1 MVEPIKSAW
10 GVVYYVSDEWPK
22 FLIIKRYA
30 LSKKVEWVA
39 PKWKIQ
45 SWESSQI
52 AAVREIFEETW
63 LKKTD
68 LIIKQELWEIQI
80 SLRSEERW
88 NLDKDI
94 VFFLV
99 EYKGN
104 PADVKIP
111 QWEWYLWY
119 YKWANI
125 QEVLWLIYYENLRE
139 LFRKAYY
146 VITDKK

>member
-10 GVVYYVSDEWPK
+10 GIVYYVSDEWPK

-45 SWESSQI
+45 QWESSQI

-63 LKKTD
+63 LKKTE
-68 LIIKQELWEIQI
+68 LIVKQELWEIQI

-94 VFFLV
+94 TFFLV

-111 QWEWYLWY
+111 QWEWYLGY

-146 VITDKK
+146 IITGKE